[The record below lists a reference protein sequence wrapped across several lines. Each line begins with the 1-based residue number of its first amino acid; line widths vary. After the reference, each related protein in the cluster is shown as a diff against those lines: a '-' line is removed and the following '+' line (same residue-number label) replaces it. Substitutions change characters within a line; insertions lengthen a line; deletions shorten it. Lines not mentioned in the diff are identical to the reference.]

1 MYILFYT
8 FFFLSMQWAFVTK
21 FESTHCYFCVR
32 KWFVISLFNFLLE
45 RRPTEFIRCK
55 FNINQKQCS
64 HTSWKP
70 QSLSFLRPDVC
81 LKLVFIVSV
90 FFVSVFVYCILI
102 YLFLLYPIGDCAKP
116 QCDGSADDS
125 LLPQVCLFVDCTNIL
140 GLFCLA
146 ESFRERAAV
155 GQKLFGRNFSL
166 KKRWLTR
173 KCFEGNH

>member
-1 MYILFYT
+1 MSI
-8 FFFLSMQWAFVTK
+8 
-21 FESTHCYFCVR
+21 CYEI
-32 KWFVISLFNFLLE
+32 WIHTSLFLCKKVIALFRNQIFHLSVVRQNLLDANSTYTKNNFGTQTKN
-45 RRPTEFIRCK
+45 PNRCP
-55 FNINQKQCS
+55 
-64 HTSWKP
+64 SWGLTFAWNWF
-70 QSLSFLRPDVC
+70 SLSLYSLC
-81 LKLVFIVSV
+81 LSSYTVFYSTV
-90 FFVSVFVYCILI
+90 FCF
-102 YLFLLYPIGDCAKP
+102 LYPIGDCAKP

>member
-1 MYILFYT
+1 MPETGFHRLCILCVCLRILYFILF
-8 FFFLSMQWAFVTK
+8 
-21 FESTHCYFCVR
+21 C
-32 KWFVISLFNFLLE
+32 
-45 RRPTEFIRCK
+45 
-55 FNINQKQCS
+55 
-64 HTSWKP
+64 
-70 QSLSFLRPDVC
+70 
-81 LKLVFIVSV
+81 
-90 FFVSVFVYCILI
+90 
-102 YLFLLYPIGDCAKP
+102 LLYPIGDCAKP